1 MSQRGLAERYQ
12 ENEAGSATRDRPNIL
27 TGGTRILGSLVPLE
41 RWRLLDFRAAV
52 PRLSLELRRARD
64 HGVTRAFIQ
73 RVKQRGYGNP
83 SLDEV
88 IRLRD
93 RGLE

>member
-1 MSQRGLAERYQ
+1 MDPSYIRSIK
-12 ENEAGSATRDRPNIL
+12 EAGYEN
-27 TGGTRILGSLVPLE
+27 
-41 RWRLLDFRAAV
+41 
-52 PRLSLELRRARD
+52 LSLPELRRARD
-64 HGVTRAFIQ
+64 HGVTRGFIQ
-73 RVKQRGYGNP
+73 RVKARGYGNP